1 MDRAREQGFS
11 ATPLRYLNVAIRAW
25 SRARKNPPHIAV
37 TAESSSGDQLHK
49 DDVPLLFT
57 SNTNPW
63 TFLGPLPV
71 VTNPRN
77 SFDEGLALFGLEE
90 FSGLGGVVGLLHLF
104 GADKRGWLNKLTK
117 EKTVAFDDAMRVE
130 LVCREP
136 QRFQADGE
144 SEGRFDA
151 VTLASVKDAIE
162 VFAPQDRR
170 EAHQRTMKEVLRDF
184 IRLR

>member
-1 MDRAREQGFS
+1 MS
-11 ATPLRYLNVAIRAW
+11 
-25 SRARKNPPHIAV
+25 
-37 TAESSSGDQLHK
+37 
-49 DDVPLLFT
+49 
-57 SNTNPW
+57 
-63 TFLGPLPV
+63 
-71 VTNPRN
+71 
-77 SFDEGLALFGLEE
+77 
-90 FSGLGGVVGLLHLF
+90 LGGVVGLLHLF

-130 LVCREP
+130 LVCRKP

-170 EAHQRTMKEVLRDF
+170 EVHQRTMKEVLRDF

>member
-1 MDRAREQGFS
+1 VDRAREQGFS

-37 TAESSSGDQLHK
+37 TAESSSGEQLRK

-104 GADKRGWLNKLTK
+104 GADKRGWLNRLTK

-170 EAHQRTMKEVLRDF
+170 EAHQRTMKEVFRDF